1 MIGIIGGTAL
11 GQALDTLGTGT
22 SVEVDTP
29 FGKPSAPFTLATVE
43 GVEVALLPRHGV
55 GHVTPPSSVN
65 YRANVWA
72 LKKLGC
78 THVIATTAVGSL
90 REELHPR
97 QLVIPDQVIDKTH
110 RRVGTFFED
119 VAVHVEL
126 AAPFCPALRKAYLER
141 SAGLE
146 APVHASA
153 TYVCMEGPAFSTRA
167 ESELHRS
174 WGAHLIGMTVMPE
187 AKLAREAEL
196 CYAPIAMPTDFDCWR
211 PHPASL
217 SEHALLEEVLG
228 NMAVAT
234 RLAIALIR
242 SVLPAVQALAASPC
256 GCREALESAVFSD
269 VSKLPVEVKAKHA
282 LLLGRHFA
290 RSAR

>member
-1 MIGIIGGTAL
+1 MIGLIGGTAL
-11 GQALDTLGTGT
+11 GQALDTLGTGHQET
-22 SVEVDTP
+22 VKTP
-29 FGKPSAPFTLATVE
+29 YGDPSAPFTIAKVE
-43 GVEVALLPRHGV
+43 GVEVALLPRHGI
-55 GHVTPPSSVN
+55 GHTTPPSAVN
-65 YRANVWA
+65 YRANIWA

-90 REELHPR
+90 REEIQPGH
-97 QLVIPDQVIDKTH
+97 LVVPDQVIDKTY

-126 AAPFCPALRKAYLER
+126 AAPFCPALRAAYLGARGGHDAE
-141 SAGLE
+141 
-146 APVHASA
+146 VHAGG

-196 CYAPIAMPTDFDCWR
+196 CYAPIAMPTDYDCWR

-217 SEHALLEEVLG
+217 SEHALLDEVIG
-228 NMAVAT
+228 NMGKAQK
-234 RLAIALIR
+234 LAIGLIR
-242 SVLPAVQALAASPC
+242 AVLPTVEKLAATPC
-256 GCREALESAVFSD
+256 GCRRSLENAVFSD
-269 VSKLPVEVKAKHA
+269 LQKVSPEVKARHA
-282 LLLGRHFA
+282 LLLGRHLE
-290 RSAR
+290 RSKA